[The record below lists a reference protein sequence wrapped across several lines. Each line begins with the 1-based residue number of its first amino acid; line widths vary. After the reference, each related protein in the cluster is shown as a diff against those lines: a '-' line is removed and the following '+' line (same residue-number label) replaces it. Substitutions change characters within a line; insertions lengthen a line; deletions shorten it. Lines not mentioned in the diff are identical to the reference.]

1 MPIDKEEQSIN
12 RKLMDFLDQS
22 PNAFFA
28 VENMKQALEKGG
40 FKALYEGEA
49 WKLKAGEKYYVTR
62 NGSALIASVQPGGAN
77 HSAIL
82 LHIQLQILLVNP
94 DFRIG
99 LDFENR
105 RITVA
110 GHHLEALEIP
120 LGKDKGY

>member
-49 WKLKAGEKYYVTR
+49 WKLKAGEKY
-62 NGSALIASVQPGGAN
+62 
-77 HSAIL
+77 
-82 LHIQLQILLVNP
+82 
-94 DFRIG
+94 
-99 LDFENR
+99 
-105 RITVA
+105 
-110 GHHLEALEIP
+110 
-120 LGKDKGY
+120 

>member
-62 NGSALIASVQPGGAN
+62 NGSALIAFVLPWGISRA
-77 HSAIL
+77 S
-82 LHIQLQILLVNP
+82 
-94 DFRIG
+94 R
-99 LDFENR
+99 
-105 RITVA
+105 
-110 GHHLEALEIP
+110 
-120 LGKDKGY
+120 